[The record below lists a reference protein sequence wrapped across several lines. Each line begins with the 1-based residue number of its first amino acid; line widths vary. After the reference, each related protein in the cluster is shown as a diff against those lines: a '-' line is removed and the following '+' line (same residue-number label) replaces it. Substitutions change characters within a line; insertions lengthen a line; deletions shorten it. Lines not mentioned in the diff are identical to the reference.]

1 MKSVSSWREML
12 FRFMCY
18 FSRDSFAWLLSLWPS
33 PDPSKCGRAQ
43 GSSLN
48 FLSPL
53 LTVILG
59 VISTQPWEFNCPLD
73 TDGSKVYLS
82 SPVLIV
88 SIQLST
94 WRFHMNT
101 HLSPNV
107 PKSALLI
114 STLLLHPLPRAR
126 QSFPGGSL
134 NGNPSALLLR
144 P

>member
-94 WRFHMNT
+94 
-101 HLSPNV
+101 
-107 PKSALLI
+107 
-114 STLLLHPLPRAR
+114 
-126 QSFPGGSL
+126 
-134 NGNPSALLLR
+134 
-144 P
+144 